1 MKKLY
6 EFSAMVEVDI
16 VVAANSEEEARKE
29 IELLDSAGWL
39 AVGDKQEYISN
50 IDLFDIREIKNDDD
64 LDDLAHI
71 ITQQGIQPTC

>member
-50 IDLFDIREIKNDDD
+50 VDLFDIREIKNDDD
-64 LDDLAHI
+64 LEDLAHI
-71 ITQQGIQPTC
+71 ITQP